1 MQMHGKALNL
11 IGYNQDTGMVGTQ
24 FPRTSF
30 LEASGKCKCMAA
42 ALAKAL
48 GPFAKVTTQT

>member
-1 MQMHGKALNL
+1 MHGKALNL